1 MENRVE
7 TPYEVAPQIPIFIH
21 EIKNHLAVMQSA
33 AELIEM
39 RMNSKRK
46 SVTDMDM
53 AHPKSIIHAVLA
65 ISNQLNSLYLLSTIQ
80 VEKNIKQLHLMAP
93 FMKSCLS
100 LSGLVPIK
108 PMHIEFGPLVETAAC
123 MINLNCLRKVM
134 VTILKGVDF
143 SVLKLQASFVEMSLA
158 NNHVVITI
166 NSVPLYF
173 AESLIDIVPD
183 IHQPKIAKNPQLEL
197 HILKYVLN
205 DHVAQLQ
212 IKNIVNNTCSLHIRM
227 LAVSTLIAHS

>member
-7 TPYEVAPQIPIFIH
+7 TPHEVASQIPIFIH

-39 RMNSKRK
+39 RLNTKRK

-53 AHPKSIIHAVLA
+53 AQPKSIIHAVLA
-65 ISNQLNSLYLLSTIQ
+65 ISNQLNNLYLLTIIQ

-108 PMHIEFGPLVETAAC
+108 PIHIKFAPLVETASC
-123 MINLNCLRKVM
+123 MINLNCLRKVI

-143 SVLKLQASFVEMSLA
+143 SDLKLQAPCVEMSLD
-158 NNHVVITI
+158 NNQVVIKI
-166 NSVPLYF
+166 NSVPLHF
-173 AESLIDIVPD
+173 AESLIEIEPN
-183 IHQPKIAKNPQLEL
+183 IHQPNIAKNPQLES

-212 IKNIVNNTCSLHIRM
+212 IKNIVNNTCSLQIRM
-227 LAVSTLIAHS
+227 LAISTLITHS